1 MLLSRLISKRTQNQF
16 NQLSNG
22 VFQGII
28 KQSQIYLRRFSFF
41 GVSSPIFNSEKNDDH
56 QHFKSSSILVNLKYQ
71 QEMMRIK
78 IDVSLSSLLE

>member
-22 VFQGII
+22 VFQGI
-28 KQSQIYLRRFSFF
+28 KQSKICRRFSFF